1 MTSLADNW
9 RVCRLIRREGW
20 CVRRPEATTA
30 GRTSSTCRWGARRW
44 PTSIGQVHP
53 ARPCPGTQCTSWPW
67 GSWCPGWRWWCTT
80 RRWSSSLRPSPQIC
94 CPGRKQG
101 IVSVGERGSG
111 VVQGDAEGQRQ
122 KRKPKDPGFDS
133 PLRQNSRLN
142 LGSTIQLS
150 PMKSRVRIL
159 FRLKVSKQFKA
170 YCTN

>member
-1 MTSLADNW
+1 MTSLRGWPMTSLADNW

-80 RRWSSSLRPSPQIC
+80 PRWSSSLRPSPQIC
-94 CPGRKQG
+94 CPEKNKESFQAVSAVAESSRATQKASGKNENRKILG
-101 IVSVGERGSG
+101 SIHRSDKIRGWTL
-111 VVQGDAEGQRQ
+111 GQQ
-122 KRKPKDPGFDS
+122 F
-133 PLRQNSRLN
+133 NSRRW
-142 LGSTIQLS
+142 SQEFES
-150 PMKSRVRIL
+150 CSD
-159 FRLKVSKQFKA
+159 
-170 YCTN
+170 